1 MGYQH
6 HQLQFSSSSLQ
17 SRPSRTHFHN
27 IESNGYVLSF
37 IFFIVS
43 IVVGSLQA
51 PSVVVVVVFPPPLLC
66 GDSYFSIISYGI
78 FALCALSWSQCESL
92 FHVVMYL
99 NVLLVVVV
107 VARFLLL
114 ADKYSPLFLFFF
126 TISFFFPFFSHC
138 GGSKYYQLWNLA
150 LRAFSCLQSHLPS
163 FNVVM

>member
-1 MGYQH
+1 
-6 HQLQFSSSSLQ
+6 
-17 SRPSRTHFHN
+17 
-27 IESNGYVLSF
+27 
-37 IFFIVS
+37 
-43 IVVGSLQA
+43 
-51 PSVVVVVVFPPPLLC
+51 LC

-78 FALCALSWSQCESL
+78 FALCAFSWLQCESL
-92 FHVVMYL
+92 FLVVMYL
-99 NVLLVVVV
+99 NVLLVVV

-114 ADKYSPLFLFFF
+114 ADKYSASFLFFF